1 MSTVILIILALLAL
15 KLLLG
20 IVLSAVTTLSTFLLV
35 IYQIIRGISI
45 FLYRAVRLLL
55 TPFIAL
61 ARYLIRRYRKTH
73 LSSTSLD
80 GNLS

>member
-20 IVLSAVTTLSTFLLV
+20 IIITAVTTLSTFLLV
-35 IYQIIRGISI
+35 IYQIIRSVII
-45 FLYRAVRLLL
+45 FLYRAIRLLL

-61 ARYLIRRYRKTH
+61 ARYLICHYRKTH
-73 LSSTSLD
+73 LSSTSLE